1 MSRGAAAHFNALQHA
16 VQHALQHA
24 VQPRGALCRWTAL
37 HLASQSG
44 TTELA
49 AALLLMRADVS
60 STSSSSGYPLRSRA
74 AVPRAT
80 AVATAREHAAQHPS
94 GQLRRCAAHC
104 AALNVGLALQLH
116 RAALRRV
123 ERPHGDREGADR
135 GACRRALP
143 GARRVRPSARGR
155 ALRRV
160 CKLRRQRVHKA

>member
-1 MSRGAAAHFNALQHA
+1 MSRGAAAHFN
-16 VQHALQHA
+16 ALQHA

-49 AALLLMRADVS
+49 AALLLMRADVDS
-60 STSSSSGYPLRSRA
+60 KTSSGYPLRGRA

-80 AVATAREHAAQHPS
+80 AAATAWEHAAQH
-94 GQLRRCAAHC
+94 RAACSVGVQRIC

-116 RAALRRV
+116 RAALCGV
-123 ERPHGDREGADR
+123 ERPRGDREGADC
-135 GACRRALP
+135 GSCRRALP
-143 GARRVRPSARGR
+143 GARRVRPSASGR

>member
-1 MSRGAAAHFNALQHA
+1 MSRGAAAHFN
-16 VQHALQHA
+16 ALQHA

-49 AALLLMRADVS
+49 AALLLMRADVDS
-60 STSSSSGYPLRSRA
+60 KTSSGYLLRGRA

-104 AALNVGLALQLH
+104 AALNAGLALQLH

-123 ERPHGDREGADR
+123 ERPRGDRAGADR

-143 GARRVRPSARGR
+143 LVPSEPLAV
-155 ALRRV
+155 LSV
-160 CKLRRQRVHKA
+160 VSSVP